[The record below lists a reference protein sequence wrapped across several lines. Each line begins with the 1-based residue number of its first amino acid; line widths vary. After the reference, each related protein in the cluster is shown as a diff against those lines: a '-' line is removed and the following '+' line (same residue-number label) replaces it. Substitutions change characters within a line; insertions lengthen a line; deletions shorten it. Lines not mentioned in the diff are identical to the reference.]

1 MKPLI
6 FEGSAVALVTP
17 MKDDFSVNYDE
28 LDRLLDFHLENK
40 TDAVVA
46 VGTTGESATLTDKE
60 PIEVIAFCAK
70 KLHGRLPLIAGAGS
84 NNTAHA
90 VELSK
95 AAAEAGADALL
106 HVTPYYNKTS
116 QTGLYLHFKACAE
129 ATRLPVILYN
139 VPTRTGMNILPE
151 TYLKLSRISNIV
163 AAKEA
168 SGNFSQMAKISALC
182 GDDLTLYSGNDDQ
195 ITSALAIGAKGVI
208 SVLANIVPEATH
220 DICQSYFDGDS
231 ARSDTLQLTY
241 LELIENLFRDVN
253 PIPVKQALNNMG
265 FEVGKCR
272 LPLCDMDAAAAEQL
286 LACMARY
293 GLAQPGKR
301 IGTVTVKRAP
311 DTLLWRKNH

>member
-1 MKPLI
+1 MRSSP
-6 FEGSAVALVTP
+6 FA
-17 MKDDFSVNYDE
+17 
-28 LDRLLDFHLENK
+28 R
-40 TDAVVA
+40 
-46 VGTTGESATLTDKE
+46 
-60 PIEVIAFCAK
+60 K

-253 PIPVKQALNNMG
+253 PIPVKQAMKDMG
-265 FEVGKCR
+265 FEVGV
-272 LPLCDMDAAAAEQL
+272 PAAL
-286 LACMARY
+286 VRY
-293 GLAQPGKR
+293 GRGSG
-301 IGTVTVKRAP
+301 GTASRLYGAVWLGTAGQTDWYGDGQTGTGHPFVAEEPLKSCI
-311 DTLLWRKNH
+311 LMES

>member
-1 MKPLI
+1 
-6 FEGSAVALVTP
+6 
-17 MKDDFSVNYDE
+17 
-28 LDRLLDFHLENK
+28 
-40 TDAVVA
+40 
-46 VGTTGESATLTDKE
+46 
-60 PIEVIAFCAK
+60 
-70 KLHGRLPLIAGAGS
+70 
-84 NNTAHA
+84 
-90 VELSK
+90 
-95 AAAEAGADALL
+95 
-106 HVTPYYNKTS
+106 
-116 QTGLYLHFKACAE
+116 
-129 ATRLPVILYN
+129 
-139 VPTRTGMNILPE
+139 MNILPE

-253 PIPVKQALNNMG
+253 PIPVKQAMNNMG
-265 FEVGKCR
+265 FEVGV
-272 LPLCDMDAAAAEQL
+272 PAALVRYGRRQRQEQL

>member
-60 PIEVIAFCAK
+60 HIEVIAFCAK

-139 VPTRTGMNILPE
+139 VPTRTGMNISSCRGSVTSWRLRKPAV
-151 TYLKLSRISNIV
+151 TFPRWPKSPP
-163 AAKEA
+163 
-168 SGNFSQMAKISALC
+168 SA
-182 GDDLTLYSGNDDQ
+182 GMT
-195 ITSALAIGAKGVI
+195 
-208 SVLANIVPEATH
+208 
-220 DICQSYFDGDS
+220 
-231 ARSDTLQLTY
+231 
-241 LELIENLFRDVN
+241 
-253 PIPVKQALNNMG
+253 
-265 FEVGKCR
+265 
-272 LPLCDMDAAAAEQL
+272 
-286 LACMARY
+286 
-293 GLAQPGKR
+293 
-301 IGTVTVKRAP
+301 
-311 DTLLWRKNH
+311 